1 MTSRRV
7 KNNRKWILFK
17 FVFPASL
24 VIGLFVLVGLRSS
37 VVNLEYEL
45 AELSSQKV
53 ALVRTS
59 KLLVAQRASY
69 YSASKVEDAATGKLG
84 MQFTERKDVY
94 YLKKVS
100 GASAYKVS
108 LDSGLGRTSRAAG
121 RFWK

>member
-1 MTSRRV
+1 MTSSRV
-7 KNNRKWILFK
+7 KYNSKWILFK
-17 FVFPASL
+17 LMFFACL

-53 ALVRTS
+53 VLVRTN
-59 KLLVAQRASY
+59 KLLVAQRASF

-84 MQFTERKDVY
+84 MQFPERGDVF

-100 GASAYKVS
+100 GASVYKVS
-108 LDSGLGRTSRAAG
+108 LDSGSGGSSRAAG

>member
-1 MTSRRV
+1 MTLSRV
-7 KNNRKWILFK
+7 KNNSKWILFK
-17 FVFPASL
+17 LVFSACL
-24 VIGLFVLVGLRSS
+24 VIGLFALVGLRAS

-45 AELSSQKV
+45 AELSRQKV

-59 KLLVAQRASY
+59 KMLVAQRASF
-69 YSASKVEDAATGKLG
+69 YSAGKVEDAATGKLG
-84 MQFTERKDVY
+84 MQFPEREDVF

-108 LDSGLGRTSRAAG
+108 LDSGSGGSSRSAG